1 MRFRM
6 TKQSNSIFE
15 TCSEKSL
22 DPETSAL
29 ITLAAQLAQ
38 GRESTID
45 FAGHARFVKDETKL
59 HRAACL
65 AACTA
70 GPAVAERFEKVL
82 RAGKGADNAGDAKG
96 LDNVRQFSACN
107 EATLDRKTHHLVSL
121 AACLASNCACAAGHI
136 IEARNAGATEEELAR
151 CACLTACVAG
161 ERTKYAFVTQL
172 EAARDCRACDC

>member
-1 MRFRM
+1 M
-6 TKQSNSIFE
+6 TKQLNGIFE

-22 DPETSAL
+22 NPETSAL

-45 FAGHARFVKDETKL
+45 FAGHAKYVKDEAKL

-70 GPAVAERFEKVL
+70 GPAVGERFEKVL
-82 RAGKGADNAGDAKG
+82 LAGKAKG
-96 LDNVRQFSACN
+96 AENARKFSACK
-107 EATLDRKTHHLVSL
+107 EETLDKKTHHLVSL
-121 AACLASNCACAAGHI
+121 AACLASNCECAAGHI
-136 IEARNAGATEEELAR
+136 IEARNAGATDEELAR

-161 ERTKYAFVTQL
+161 ERTKYTFLAQF